1 MAVSRPRKNGGH
13 RPTRAK
19 ELPVNTQTL
28 GIHRGTYDA
37 VFRHPLARNLAWR
50 DVRSM
55 LDALPDVV
63 LEEHDGTLKLS
74 GLGRTLILHRPPRKT
89 MDDVQELMNLRRFLS
104 PADAP
109 ATARRATAQPATAA
123 GAHLLVVIDHR
134 LARVYKTELHGSL
147 PQRIVPY
154 DDAGAGRHLHHV
166 EGEATGQRKA
176 EVKSFYAA
184 VAKTLER
191 AEKILLFGAGTGAS
205 SAMDQ
210 LLAELG
216 RHHKDVRER
225 VIGSVVIDEGHL
237 TEDQLLAQAREIYAG
252 RAGH

>member
-1 MAVSRPRKNGGH
+1 M
-13 RPTRAK
+13 
-19 ELPVNTQTL
+19 NTQTL

-37 VFRHPLARNLAWR
+37 VFRHPLSRNLAWR

-63 LEEHDGTLKLS
+63 LEEREGTLKLS
-74 GLGRTLILHRPPRKT
+74 GHGRTLVLRRPPRKT

-104 PADAP
+104 PTETP
-109 ATARRATAQPATAA
+109 ATPKPATPA

-134 LARVYKTELHGSL
+134 LARVYKTEFHGSV

-154 DDAGAGRHLHHV
+154 DDAGLGRHLHHV

-205 SAMDQ
+205 SAMEQ

-216 RHHKDVRER
+216 RHHKDVRDR

-237 TEDQLLAQAREIYAG
+237 TEDQLLARGREIYAG
-252 RAGH
+252 LAGHSSARIPRDGA